1 MNSNNG
7 YVYIRQHIYYNNDK
21 ICKLGKSKNIPNR
34 DNCYATSEYRRG
46 YFVLVIE
53 ILNNQIYDDTYVE
66 KLLQRYYK
74 KYHSKIDGGS
84 EFYDIKNLILPEG
97 NKEEF
102 IKYMEHSNK
111 SFDNVFFVKTAAICL

>member
-21 ICKLGKSKNIPNR
+21 ICKLGKSKTIPNR

-66 KLLQRYYK
+66 KLLQRYFK
-74 KYHSKIDGGS
+74 NYHSKIDGGS
-84 EFYDIKNLILPEG
+84 EFYDIKIIDKIVLFLEQTSINQFQSNIGIFNSDGITDLIG
-97 NKEEF
+97 
-102 IKYMEHSNK
+102 
-111 SFDNVFFVKTAAICL
+111 